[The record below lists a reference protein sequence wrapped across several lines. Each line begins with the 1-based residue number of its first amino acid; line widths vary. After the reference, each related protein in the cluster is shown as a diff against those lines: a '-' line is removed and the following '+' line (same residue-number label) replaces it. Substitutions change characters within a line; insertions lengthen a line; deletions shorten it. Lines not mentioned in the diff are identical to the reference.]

1 MWHCGYE
8 GEQMREAF
16 RVCSGITDIGSWPS
30 ERYRERWM
38 ALTSF
43 LQNLCDQC
51 LGILLDR
58 EIRVRLAT
66 AAVRTRC
73 CALNWHACGQET
85 VRCLC
90 VCVSVCLSVYLCLCV
105 WLCVW
110 RVCGVRRSAR
120 GMRTS
125 VRARDCGRWCVCVCL
140 WCVCGLC
147 VCARRPGTR
156 RTTNP

>member
-16 RVCSGITDIGSWPS
+16 RVCSGVTDIGSWPS

-58 EIRVRLAT
+58 EIRVRPAT
-66 AAVRTRC
+66 ADAEDAPLCIPLACVRSRDS
-73 CALNWHACGQET
+73 ALP
-85 VRCLC
+85 
-90 VCVSVCLSVYLCLCV
+90 VCV
-105 WLCVW
+105 
-110 RVCGVRRSAR
+110 
-120 GMRTS
+120 
-125 VRARDCGRWCVCVCL
+125 
-140 WCVCGLC
+140 
-147 VCARRPGTR
+147 
-156 RTTNP
+156 